1 MCAQF
6 AFVEKHDER
15 LYQYMIEVEKN
26 ARLRVNNC
34 STTLRCA
41 LERIAKLAI
50 TRAGVDESALREAYH
65 DIAEPKRKYKW
76 DLYDMIEA
84 LTSEKIK
91 RSLGL
96 KNPPLPRL
104 NNNNTRLLYQSGQ
117 YKSVNTY
124 TALRDF
130 GNAGSHDGKTRQDEA
145 QLSFDNLRLCLA
157 SLHNFLIWFFH
168 ENQTARFD
176 ADLMDIADYSITESL
191 GESPDGKR
199 TRCIH
204 EYLGERQTGTRGA
217 VRCAILRQYRRG
229 DVSEELLTRNMDFRD
244 AVTESDPDEAPRGL
258 IRDVRLL
265 DADASEF
272 SIVVYEFPRK
282 PVRLRDALPLLTPEE
297 RRLICREIA
306 ACFREL
312 HGDAEPFYHRLL
324 THESVYV
331 CDLGKE
337 GAHKWRPY
345 IKFDFAKITTDDGSL
360 TVIGDAMRAKRS
372 VREKEVEKYICT
384 DAWEQQDWAYADC
397 YALGVLFGD
406 ILCGEIRSR
415 EAEPED
421 LEAAGC
427 SAATAQMVDDLMRG
441 AAGADEAFAVLREG

>member
-1 MCAQF
+1 MKMHLLLKLF
-6 AFVEKHDER
+6 FVEKELPHF
-15 LYQYMIEVEKN
+15 
-26 ARLRVNNC
+26 
-34 STTLRCA
+34 
-41 LERIAKLAI
+41 
-50 TRAGVDESALREAYH
+50 
-65 DIAEPKRKYKW
+65 
-76 DLYDMIEA
+76 
-84 LTSEKIK
+84 
-91 RSLGL
+91 
-96 KNPPLPRL
+96 NP
-104 NNNNTRLLYQSGQ
+104 
-117 YKSVNTY
+117 
-124 TALRDF
+124 
-130 GNAGSHDGKTRQDEA
+130 
-145 QLSFDNLRLCLA
+145 
-157 SLHNFLIWFFH
+157 
-168 ENQTARFD
+168 
-176 ADLMDIADYSITESL
+176 DLMDIADYSITESL
-191 GESPDGKR
+191 GEPPDGKR

-312 HGDAEPFYHRLL
+312 HGGAEPFYHRLL

-345 IKFDFAKITTDDGSL
+345 IKFDFAKITTDDGTL

-415 EAEPED
+415 EAEPAD